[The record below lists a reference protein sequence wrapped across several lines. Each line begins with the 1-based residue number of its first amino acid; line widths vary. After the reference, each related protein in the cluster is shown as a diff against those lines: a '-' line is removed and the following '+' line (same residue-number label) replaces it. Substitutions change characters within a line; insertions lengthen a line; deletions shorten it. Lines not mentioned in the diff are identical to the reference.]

1 MSYVDGYVIP
11 VPKENLAAYRRMAAR
26 AARVWKD
33 HGALDYREFVGE
45 DLDVGFGMPF
55 PRALG
60 VRPGETVVFAW
71 IIFRSRAHR
80 DRVNARAVKDPRLAD
95 SMDPERMPFDPKRM
109 VYGGFKAL
117 VKSP

>member
-1 MSYVDGYVIP
+1 MSPAPQPQVETLTIKIDGRPVE
-11 VPKENLAAYRRMAAR
+11 VPKFMPDWTGKLQPTTMLQACELAGVSVPHYCYHPKLPIAGNCRMC
-26 AARVWKD
+26 
-33 HGALDYREFVGE
+33 LIEFGT
-45 DLDVGFGMPF
+45 P
-55 PRALG
+55 
-60 VRPGETVVFAW
+60 
-71 IIFRSRAHR
+71 IR